1 LPGTHTAFIFPA
13 FANDYSDHPG
23 QVLPGFE
30 EHFTALLRVA
40 AKAVDPPLSEFSFS
54 GTTYLDDELRT
65 QYLTY
70 IYSCA
75 ASSILRKQGYAP
87 SVSAGFSMGIYAAL
101 HDAGVISFVT
111 GLELIRLAYISLRSS
126 LRNKDYGMCTII
138 GLSLEDIL
146 QLISQKLLPVEI
158 TNQNAPHS
166 FVVSGAR
173 EGIVQLIDLAKEE
186 GALHTRD
193 LGVSVPYH
201 SPVLQEGAMDF
212 AQQISH
218 LNFSTPLNRIIS
230 LVDQK
235 ILTSRESM
243 REEVIQNLYH
253 ELNWYTTQRIM
264 LEQGITLFVECGPS
278 SGLVKN
284 ARFIDGNYR
293 FQSLDTLFR
302 K

>member
-1 LPGTHTAFIFPA
+1 LPGTHSAFIFPA

-23 QVLPGFE
+23 QVLPGFQ
-30 EHFTALLRVA
+30 EHFTALLKVA

-70 IYSCA
+70 IYSCS
-75 ASSILRKQGYAP
+75 ASSILRKQGFSP
-87 SVSAGFSMGIYAAL
+87 SFTAGFSMGIYAAL
-101 HDAGVISFVT
+101 YDAGVISFVT

-126 LRNKDYGMCTII
+126 LKEKDYGMGTII
-138 GLSLEDIL
+138 GLSREDIL
-146 QLISQKLLPVEI
+146 QLISQKLSPVVI

-173 EGIVQLIDLAKEE
+173 EELVQLMHLAKQE

-201 SPVLQEGAMDF
+201 SPVLQKGANDF

-218 LNFSTPLNRIIS
+218 LNFSAPLNRIIS

-235 ILTSRESM
+235 ILTSVESM
-243 REEVIQNLYH
+243 REEVIRNLYH
-253 ELNWYTTQRIM
+253 ALNWYTTQQMM

-284 ARFIDGNYR
+284 ARFIGGNYR
-293 FQSLDTLFR
+293 FHSLDTLYR
-302 K
+302 Q